1 MLLDL
6 TGRQIV
12 NGKRG
17 RIPST
22 VSPILERL
30 GLDRSAW
37 VETVRRFGRRQM
49 KPSPPSNE
57 TAAPAPSSTVYA
69 T

>member
-1 MLLDL
+1 MLLDWS
-6 TGRQIV
+6 GRQIV

-49 KPSPPSNE
+49 KPSPPRSE
-57 TAAPAPSSTVYA
+57 TATPAPLSTVSA